1 MIKPAKSVLYTTDLE
16 PITVLSL
23 TDSAWRHFVDYGN
36 YSFNVMDVP
45 TIDYFEVNAPLQYE
59 LKEVHV
65 WAEKFVYR
73 DTKTLMLFTYN
84 DANALLLKASFL
96 AGQQRQLNDERA
108 DAFARG
114 FLKALT
120 IL

>member
-23 TDSAWRHFVDYGN
+23 SDSAWRHFVEYGD
-36 YSFNVMDVP
+36 YSFNVMVVP
-45 TIDYFEVNAPLQYE
+45 RVDYFKMSDEFEYQIKKVFI
-59 LKEVHV
+59 

-73 DTKTLMLFTYN
+73 DTKTLMLFTT
-84 DANALLLKASFL
+84 DDENALLLKASFL
-96 AGQQRQLNDERA
+96 AGQRWKLNDERA

-114 FLKALT
+114 FLKALST
-120 IL
+120 L